1 MDGTP
6 RIETPVEQQRVRLV
20 AIAIGAALVAGVAVI
35 LWRSF
40 GSAPAVVDEQATR
53 PLVTVVVPGTTV
65 VERRVSVTGTIAAR
79 RDLPIGADSET
90 GRIAAV
96 LVEAGD
102 QVRRG
107 QVLARLDTATLAPE
121 VARLEAS
128 LEQARAE
135 ADLAEAEYGRAAAVS
150 AAGALSREEIE
161 RRRAAAVTA
170 KARVRVAE
178 AQLAESRAR
187 LARSEIRAPAAGVV
201 LARSAEVGQIAGPG
215 GGVLFRLAEGGQ
227 VELRGQVAEQ
237 DLARLA
243 TGQSATVELT
253 GITTP
258 FAGTVRLIGA
268 IIDPASR
275 LGEVRIAL
283 EPDPRLRPG
292 AFARGEI
299 AVGADRRPVVPQTA
313 VLSDAKGVH
322 VIVIGAKYRAERR
335 DVRISGTT
343 PAGVVIG
350 EGLRGD
356 ERVVGMAGAFLRAGE
371 QVRVASPAK
380 AGEPA
385 RGS

>member
-40 GSAPAVVDEQATR
+40 GNAPAAVDEQATR

-65 VERRVSVTGTIAAR
+65 IERRVSVTGTIAAR

-102 QVRRG
+102 RVRRG
-107 QVLARLDTATLAPE
+107 QVLARLDTATLVPE

-135 ADLAEAEYGRAAAVS
+135 ADLAEAEFGRAAAVS

-187 LARSEIRAPAAGVV
+187 LARSEIRAPAAGLV
-201 LARSAEVGQIAGPG
+201 LERSAEVGQIAGPG
-215 GGVLFRLAEGGQ
+215 GGVLFRLADGGQ

-243 TGQSATVELT
+243 AGQSASVTLT
-253 GITTP
+253 GIATP
-258 FAGTVRLIGA
+258 FAGTVRLVGA
-268 IIDPASR
+268 VIDPASR

-283 EPDPRLRPG
+283 DPDPQLRPG

-299 AVGADRRPVVPQTA
+299 AVGTDTRPVVPQTA

-322 VIVIGAKYRAERR
+322 VIVIGADERAERR
-335 DVRISGTT
+335 AVRISGTT

-350 EGLRGD
+350 EGLSGT
-356 ERVVGMAGAFLRAGE
+356 ERVVAMAGAFLRPGE
-371 QVRVASPAK
+371 QVRIVDSGK
-380 AGEPA
+380 AGEA
-385 RGS
+385 VRGS